1 MLDLHVR
8 KHLLTL
14 RCDRGAHSTHM
25 FLLAFSNEIGQNMLE
40 KRTTEES
47 FRVSTVLKL
56 KKMATFVM
64 LKDCNGQCR

>member
-1 MLDLHVR
+1 MDLHVKKR
-8 KHLLTL
+8 LATL
-14 RCDRGAHSTHM
+14 RCDRGAHSSYM
-25 FLLAFSNEIGQNMLE
+25 FLLAFSNEIEQNMLE

>member
-25 FLLAFSNEIGQNMLE
+25 FLLAFSNEIGQNMME
-40 KRTTEES
+40 NWKTGEP
-47 FRVSTVLKL
+47 FRGSTILKL